1 MAMQVKTWMTKF
13 LFSTWISHF
22 LESVSR
28 MDSISPT
35 SRHLLTLDGYTSHV
49 TLEVVKVTRG
59 AKLDLVSLP
68 SHTSH
73 ALQPLDVAV
82 FKPFK
87 TYFREYWNYWTSR
100 NIGQKAT
107 KETLAHWVSLALR
120 KALNENNI
128 TKGFKKTGIYPLDRT
143 VVDKELGPSETFR
156 SEHNTEN
163 SSLPEEGRHAEGVH
177 SLSRSGPQQVW
188 QHAPV
193 TNSWD
198 AEPAGEENNN
208 EPTDSDDEAFDV
220 PAFEEDE
227 DDVLQGQQDLC
238 NQDCDASYNEPV
250 SAET

>member
-1 MAMQVKTWMTKF
+1 MVIARRGSRSVHSIIPDQRKWLSCFVCINAGGLAIPGFYIFRGKRFRRNYIEKCETGSTMAMQVKAWMTKF

-28 MDSISPT
+28 MDSILPT
-35 SRHLLTLDGYTSHV
+35 SRHLLILDGHTSHV
-49 TLEVVKVTRG
+49 TVEVVKVVRG
-59 AKLDLVSLP
+59 VGLDLVSLP

-73 ALQPLDVAV
+73 TLQPLDVAV
-82 FKPFK
+82 FKLFK
-87 TYFREYWNYWTSR
+87 TYFREYRNYWTSR

-177 SLSRSGPQQVW
+177 SLSRSGPQQV
-188 QHAPV
+188 
-193 TNSWD
+193 
-198 AEPAGEENNN
+198 
-208 EPTDSDDEAFDV
+208 
-220 PAFEEDE
+220 
-227 DDVLQGQQDLC
+227 
-238 NQDCDASYNEPV
+238 
-250 SAET
+250 